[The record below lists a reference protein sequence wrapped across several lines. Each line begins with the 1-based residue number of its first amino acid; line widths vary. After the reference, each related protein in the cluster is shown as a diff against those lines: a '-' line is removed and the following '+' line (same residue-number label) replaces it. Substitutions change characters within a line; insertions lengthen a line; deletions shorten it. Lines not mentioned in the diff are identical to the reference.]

1 METVNTMQAVMINLG
16 TLIAIVGIAFSVTI
30 FSMIA
35 LVFLDRGRRWFS

>member
-1 METVNTMQAVMINLG
+1 MSTVSTTQAILVNLG